1 MTQEQLTAFIANA
14 KDNSSLQE
22 QLKKAADANAVVA
35 IAEGAGFSISA
46 DDLLNAQS
54 EISVD
59 ELQAAAA
66 GGRPIPWGT
75 GVMVCFWRL
84 SLTL

>member
-59 ELQAAAA
+59 ELQAAA
-66 GGRPIPWGT
+66 GGKPIPWGT

-84 SLTL
+84 TLTL